1 MIDKS
6 ALRKSIKDKLEDHEI
21 EGNDLLEDLM
31 DGLVQD
37 FGDDIFDDEDEETD
51 DENLTNPGFLGD

>member
-6 ALRKSIKDKLEDHEI
+6 ALRATLKDKLDEHEI

-37 FGDDIFDDEDEETD
+37 FGDDIYDDEDESDEEDETPS
-51 DENLTNPGFLGD
+51 LLGD